1 MSRAIALLART
12 ATTFSELQKEPTM
25 RERGVPG
32 QLILIARELAK
43 VRTKMMTN
51 KSSTA
56 ASRTS
61 ERQ

>member
-32 QLILIARELAK
+32 QLIARELAK